1 MRFYLISFDNVE
13 PAINDLTAQEVLSG
27 DLDFTNHLRV
37 CVVLV
42 SHVKNQRISTMTNL
56 KVLTDE
62 IEELMYLAIFGWETV
77 VRLIL
82 KVRERSK
89 G

>member
-1 MRFYLISFDNVE
+1 MRFYLISFDNVK

>member
-1 MRFYLISFDNVE
+1 MRFYLISFDNVK
-13 PAINDLTAQEVLSG
+13 PSINDLTAQEVLGG
-27 DLDFTNHLRV
+27 DLDFTNYLRV

-42 SHVKNQRISTMTNL
+42 SHVKNQRICTMTNL
-56 KVLTDE
+56 KVLNNE